1 MLKKI
6 YLDLNAFKQIS
17 THGNKEFT
25 DKVKLIDKGM
35 FAITYSVAHLEELK
49 SSNHYGAS
57 TSEHVEKDLS
67 IYDTY
72 ADKIL
77 KPDPPYAININGKL
91 YMEHILCIDEYAEE
105 AYEVI
110 SNTMDRNDTVEAINR
125 EFLEKA
131 IEANNP
137 ENDSLKILLE
147 LRNEII
153 LYLVNLGL
161 IPNKDFDIAMNWKFS
176 DIKEKFYLVETYIEL
191 AFQILEMSGM
201 YEDREK
207 IKKKKTIEQIARS
220 WTHDTSHVI
229 YASYCEF
236 FISNDEKLRNKAK
249 AIYKFLEVPTVILD
263 VNEFIDYKF

>member
-17 THGNKEFT
+17 THDNKEFI
-25 DKVKLIDKGM
+25 DKVRLIDKGK

-57 TSEHVEKDLS
+57 TSEHIEKDLS
-67 IYDTY
+67 VYNTY

-77 KPDPPYAININGKL
+77 KPDPFYAININGNL

-110 SNTMDRNDTVEAINR
+110 SNTIDRNDIVEAINR
-125 EFLEKA
+125 WILEKA
-131 IEANNP
+131 IEANDP
-137 ENDSLKILLE
+137 ENDNLEILQK
-147 LRNEII
+147 LRSYIV
-153 LYLVNLGL
+153 LHLVNLGL
-161 IPNKDFDIAMNWKFS
+161 LPSKDFDIAMNWNFS
-176 DIKEKFYLVETYIEL
+176 DIKEKFYLVEIYIEL
-191 AFQILEMSGM
+191 ASRILETSGM
-201 YEDREK
+201 NKDREK

-236 FISNDEKLRNKAK
+236 FICNDEKLRNKAR

-263 VNEFIDYKF
+263 LNEFIDYKF